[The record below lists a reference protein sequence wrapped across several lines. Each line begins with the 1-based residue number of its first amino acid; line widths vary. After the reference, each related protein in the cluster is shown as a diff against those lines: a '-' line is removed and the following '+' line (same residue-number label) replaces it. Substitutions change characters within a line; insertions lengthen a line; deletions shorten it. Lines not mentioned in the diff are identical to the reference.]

1 MIRKISHLGIAV
13 KNLDQAL
20 TLYETLGLTCE
31 STEEVPDQKVRVA
44 FLPVGDTRVEL
55 LESTSPDGPIAR
67 FIEKRGEGFQHVA
80 FEVDDLDKALEKLK
94 AQGVRLIDK
103 IPRIGAGGVRIAF
116 LHPKS
121 TGGLLVEL
129 CEAHP

>member
-13 KNLDQAL
+13 KNLNQAL
-20 TLYETLGLTCE
+20 ALYETLGLTCE

-80 FEVDDLDKALEKLK
+80 FEVNDLDQALEKLK